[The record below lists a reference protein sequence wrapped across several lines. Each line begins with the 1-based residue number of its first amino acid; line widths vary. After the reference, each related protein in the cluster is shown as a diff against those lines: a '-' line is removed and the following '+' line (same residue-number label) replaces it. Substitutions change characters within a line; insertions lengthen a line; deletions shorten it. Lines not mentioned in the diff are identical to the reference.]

1 MVRRRHLPGNGHRGT
16 IQRGRRRIFPAALAA
31 RPGVTTLASP
41 ERSPVWRVAVPTRI
55 LLLMNRLPRHVGVG
69 AAVLLLLALT
79 ACRSG
84 SADNDPAS
92 APPTLHPVEVTAVR
106 WLVDR
111 TVPDVENVSDG
122 CRCAEPSRIARET
135 PADLGADCS
144 AICLTA
150 RGLLIARMSATFTN
164 GPGAD
169 LRVYELGTQ
178 HSGTDDR
185 FSVYVSGNGHEWVLV
200 AESVH
205 NDPDRSYASIDLG
218 ETRGDLLFVK
228 IVPATDD
235 GLRTTEGPEILAI
248 EALHPSV
255 GLGS

>member
-1 MVRRRHLPGNGHRGT
+1 
-16 IQRGRRRIFPAALAA
+16 
-31 RPGVTTLASP
+31 
-41 ERSPVWRVAVPTRI
+41 
-55 LLLMNRLPRHVGVG
+55 MNRLRRHVGVG
-69 AAVLLLLALT
+69 VAVLLFLALT
-79 ACRSG
+79 ACQSG
-84 SADNDPAS
+84 STDNDLTS

-106 WLVDR
+106 WLADR
-111 TVPDVENVSDG
+111 TVPDVEDVPGG

-135 PADLGADCS
+135 PEDLGADCS

-150 RGLLIARMSATFTN
+150 RGFLIARMSATFTN
-164 GPGAD
+164 GTGAD
-169 LRVYELGTQ
+169 LRVYELGAQ
-178 HSGTDDR
+178 QSGTDDR
-185 FSVYVSGNGHEWVLV
+185 FTVYVSANGHEWLLV

-218 ETRGDLLFVK
+218 EIRGDLLFVK

-235 GLRTTEGPEILAI
+235 GLRTTAGPEILAI